1 MTTAFFFVG
10 ALILCLAAASR
21 GLRQGLIALI
31 AIGYV
36 YGILRANFP
45 DTWTYLTFDAAVI
58 GVFAVQLWRRVPFEQ
73 RGRIVDLRMWLGALM
88 AWPTLLF
95 VLFILSPGSNPL
107 VELVG
112 LRGNIFLLPFLLL
125 GARLESDDLIWLTER
140 VALFNIAVVIFA
152 VVQFFVGIEP
162 FFPVNEVTEIIYRSR
177 DVVERSAYRI
187 PSSFSS
193 AHAFSGTMV
202 MTLPLLIGAWAAV
215 RKGWQ
220 AHLFAAAILT
230 TLLGIFIAAAR
241 LHMITAALMILV
253 VTLFGQFA
261 RGQRLKWVAV
271 LGVVA
276 YVVAGNARLQR
287 FTTLGDTEYVSARI
301 GGSVNQGVLELIG
314 QYPLG
319 NGLAG
324 GGTSVPY
331 FLRQGLAAPIGME
344 NEYARI
350 ALEQG
355 IPGIMLWVLF
365 VAWIVTRRPWR
376 VKDEWRMGRIA
387 GWAAA
392 VVSFA
397 TGAIGT
403 GLLTSVPHTVLLML
417 VTGWV
422 TTTARPVKLAW
433 QVQNARRERRAEL
446 ARAQLASAPST
457 TFAKRTSLT
466 D

>member
-1 MTTAFFFVG
+1 M
-10 ALILCLAAASR
+10 
-21 GLRQGLIALI
+21 
-31 AIGYV
+31 
-36 YGILRANFP
+36 
-45 DTWTYLTFDAAVI
+45 
-58 GVFAVQLWRRVPFEQ
+58 
-73 RGRIVDLRMWLGALM
+73 
-88 AWPTLLF
+88 
-95 VLFILSPGSNPL
+95 
-107 VELVG
+107 
-112 LRGNIFLLPFLLL
+112 
-125 GARLESDDLIWLTER
+125 
-140 VALFNIAVVIFA
+140 
-152 VVQFFVGIEP
+152 
-162 FFPVNEVTEIIYRSR
+162 
-177 DVVERSAYRI
+177 
-187 PSSFSS
+187 
-193 AHAFSGTMV
+193 
-202 MTLPLLIGAWAAV
+202 
-215 RKGWQ
+215 
-220 AHLFAAAILT
+220 
-230 TLLGIFIAAAR
+230 LGI
-241 LHMITAALMILV
+241 
-253 VTLFGQFA
+253 
-261 RGQRLKWVAV
+261 
-271 LGVVA
+271 VA

-446 ARAQLASAPST
+446 ARAQLAGTPST
-457 TFAKRTSLT
+457 TLAKRTSLT

>member
-1 MTTAFFFVG
+1 
-10 ALILCLAAASR
+10 
-21 GLRQGLIALI
+21 
-31 AIGYV
+31 
-36 YGILRANFP
+36 
-45 DTWTYLTFDAAVI
+45 
-58 GVFAVQLWRRVPFEQ
+58 
-73 RGRIVDLRMWLGALM
+73 MWLGALM

-162 FFPVNEVTEIIYRSR
+162 FFPVNEVTEIIYRSS

-193 AHAFSGTMV
+193 AHAFAGTMV

-241 LHMITAALMILV
+241 LHMITAALMIVV

-261 RGQRLKWVAV
+261 RGQRLKWVAA

-331 FLRQGLAAPIGME
+331 FLRRGPRRSDRHGERVRPNRAGAGHPRHHALGSLRRLDRHQAAVAGERRVAHGTHRGVGCRRRVLRHRRHRHGSVDVGPPHSAADAGNRLGHDDRATGQAGLAGAE
-344 NEYARI
+344 CAAR
-350 ALEQG
+350 AAGRAGQG
-355 IPGIMLWVLF
+355 AAG
-365 VAWIVTRRPWR
+365 RRR
-376 VKDEWRMGRIA
+376 RRRH
-387 GWAAA
+387 
-392 VVSFA
+392 S
-397 TGAIGT
+397 
-403 GLLTSVPHTVLLML
+403 
-417 VTGWV
+417 
-422 TTTARPVKLAW
+422 R
-433 QVQNARRERRAEL
+433 NARR
-446 ARAQLASAPST
+446 
-457 TFAKRTSLT
+457 
-466 D
+466 